1 METIEHF
8 LDNTKNNNLPNNIL
22 SSYKYFDYEYPEV
35 FKLDLNLLLDKV
47 YTDIKITTTQ
57 KVRLEQ
63 SEFKKNLL
71 DLYDGKCIITNND
84 CEKELNAC
92 HIIPVKDGGDYSCN
106 NGLILEC
113 NLHATFDDFL
123 WSINPKTMKIEIN
136 SNKNIGSIKKY
147 EGKKLNMD
155 MNPFLYSNL
164 EWHYEKFNQ

>member
-1 METIEHF
+1 MESIEHF

-22 SSYKYFDYEYPEV
+22 SSYKYFGYEYPEV
-35 FKLDLNLLLDKV
+35 FKIDLNLLLDKV
-47 YTDIKITTTQ
+47 YTNIKITTSQ